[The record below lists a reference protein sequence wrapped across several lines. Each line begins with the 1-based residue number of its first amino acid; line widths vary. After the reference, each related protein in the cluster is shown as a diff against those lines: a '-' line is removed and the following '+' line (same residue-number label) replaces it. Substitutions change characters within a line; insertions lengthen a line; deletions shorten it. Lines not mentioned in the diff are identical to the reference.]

1 MPSYYDKKTK
11 SWYCKFNYLDWQGQR
26 QQKMKRGFPRK
37 KDAADFETHFKA
49 SQKYDSQTTIGSI
62 ADNFLDEI
70 TPRRRASTIK
80 NYKTTFEKHIKPYF
94 ADLPISELT
103 EKHIIEW
110 QNSLLVSGLSDTYMH
125 KLDSIFRTLYAF
137 GAKRCSLTNN
147 PFDGL
152 EKVGHARADT
162 MKFWTLEQY
171 HRFIALIDDPTKHL
185 AFDLLF
191 YTGIRAGELLALQ
204 IGDVDLVQGILHIT
218 KSFQRIGGKSIIS
231 PPKTK
236 KGIRDIAIPK
246 FLCYEIIEYK
256 KHIYSYNPESPLFV
270 KMCRGTL
277 KYSLDKYSDLAG
289 IPRIRIHDL
298 RHSHVALLIEQGV
311 APMVIQERLGHESI
325 NTTLGTYGHL
335 YPNKQKQVADILDNL
350 KI

>member
-1 MPSYYDKKTK
+1 MPSYYDEKTK

-37 KDAADFETHFKA
+37 KDAADFETRFKA
-49 SQKYDSQTTIGSI
+49 SQKYDSKTTIGSI
-62 ADNFLDEI
+62 ADSYLEEI
-70 TPRRRASTIK
+70 APRRRASTIK

-94 ADLPISELT
+94 ADLPIGALA
-103 EKHIIEW
+103 EKHIIGW
-110 QNSLLVSGLSDTYMH
+110 QNTILAVDLSDTYIH
-125 KLDSIFRTLYAF
+125 KLDTIFRTLYAF
-137 GAKRCSLTNN
+137 GAKRCKLLEN

-152 EKVGHARADT
+152 EKIGHARADT
-162 MKFWTLEQY
+162 MQFWTLNQY
-171 HRFIALIDDPTKHL
+171 RSFIALIEDPVKHL

-204 IGDVDLVQGILHIT
+204 IGDIDLVQGILHIT
-218 KSFQRIGGKSIIS
+218 KSYQRIGGKNIIS

-236 KGIRDIAIPK
+236 KGIRDITMPK

-256 KHIYSYNPESPLFV
+256 KHIYGCDPEFPLFA

-277 KYSLDKYSDLAG
+277 KYNLDKYSELAG
-289 IPRIRIHDL
+289 IPRIRVHDL
-298 RHSHVALLIEQGV
+298 RHSHVSLLIEQGV
-311 APMVIQERLGHESI
+311 APMIIQERLGHESI

-335 YPNKQKQVADILDNL
+335 YPNKQKQVVDILDNL
-350 KI
+350 